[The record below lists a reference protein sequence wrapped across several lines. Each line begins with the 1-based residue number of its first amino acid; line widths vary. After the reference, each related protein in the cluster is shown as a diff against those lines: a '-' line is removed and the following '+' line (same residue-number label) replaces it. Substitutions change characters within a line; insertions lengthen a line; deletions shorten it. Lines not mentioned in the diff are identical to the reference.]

1 MIAAP
6 LRLSYR
12 KRLLSDLAPNKE
24 RVRKQAI
31 VSKFDY
37 ALVYD
42 ETSSCGCGLSL
53 KNSVCAVCVCAY
65 PLQNSNCRICDCA
78 LPF

>member
-6 LRLSYR
+6 LRRSY
-12 KRLLSDLAPNKE
+12 KKLLLSDLAPNKE
-24 RVRKQAI
+24 QVRKQAI
-31 VSKFDY
+31 VCEFDY

-53 KNSVCAVCVCAY
+53 KNTVCAICAY
-65 PLQNSNCRICDCA
+65 PLQNFNCGICDCA
-78 LPF
+78 LLF

>member
-6 LRLSYR
+6 LRRSY
-12 KRLLSDLAPNKE
+12 KTLLLSDHAPNKE

-31 VSKFDY
+31 VSEFDY
-37 ALVYD
+37 ALIYD
-42 ETSSCGCGLSL
+42 ETSSCGLSL
-53 KNSVCAVCVCAY
+53 KNTVCAICVCAY
-65 PLQNSNCRICDCA
+65 PLQNFNCGICDCA